1 MGENNKTETLKK
13 KRVSKKFT
21 PLLSHDQN
29 EDLSVLGL
37 PNTSTLN
44 NDVSNLKLSKNDHNR
59 DLLKLSQHFVFGN
72 QSSADSLM
80 TKTSNNKLDQSLRIT
95 YSEMYETLKT
105 YKPECED
112 AIIHLNKSFETKV
125 FPEWFKMM
133 RFLSDSTR
141 LIFIL
146 SP

>member
-29 EDLSVLGL
+29 EDLSLLGL
-37 PNTSTLN
+37 PNMSNLN
-44 NDVSNLKLSKNDHNR
+44 NDVNNLKLNKTDHNH
-59 DLLKLSQHFVFGN
+59 DLAKLSQHFVFGN
-72 QSSADSLM
+72 QSAADSLM

-105 YKPECED
+105 YTPECEE
-112 AIIHLNKSFETKV
+112 AIVQLNKSFETKL

-133 RFLSDSTR
+133 RFS
-141 LIFIL
+141 IL
-146 SP
+146 LN